1 MNMGLQTKVGRA
13 VLDLG
18 DIIKTNVVGDI
29 ARARSE
35 KKLALTEADL
45 NTLANIVTASI
56 EKTVRAG
63 EDGITR
69 LIKD

>member
-1 MNMGLQTKVGRA
+1 MSLETKVGRA

-18 DIIKTNVVGDI
+18 DLIKTNVISEI

-35 KKLALTEADL
+35 KKLTLSDGDL
-45 NTLANIVTASI
+45 NTLAFMISSSI
-56 EKTVRAG
+56 EKTVRSG

-69 LIKD
+69 LVKG

>member
-1 MNMGLQTKVGRA
+1 MSLETKVGRA

-18 DIIKTNVVGDI
+18 DLIKTNVIGEI

-35 KKLALTEADL
+35 KKLTLSDVDL
-45 NTLANIVTASI
+45 NALASMISSSI
-56 EKTVRAG
+56 EKTVRSG

-69 LIKD
+69 LVKG